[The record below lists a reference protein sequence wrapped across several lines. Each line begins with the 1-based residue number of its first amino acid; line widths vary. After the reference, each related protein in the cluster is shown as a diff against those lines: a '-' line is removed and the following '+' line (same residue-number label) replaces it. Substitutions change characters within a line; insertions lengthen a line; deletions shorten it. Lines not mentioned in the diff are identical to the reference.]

1 MLAGGVALEEVTE
14 YPSPGLILGK
24 QESLFLFLDRL
35 VNNVQLPLVLQQ
47 VARDHA
53 ADADVP
59 SANKEEHDVNGGD
72 SMVELWDPPNFQI
85 ELILSFEASSTDL
98 SEYHLGE
105 VQEKVQEQV
114 QFLNLFETCRPEKKE
129 ELGEDATAMHPQQ
142 LAVL

>member
-1 MLAGGVALEEVTE
+1 
-14 YPSPGLILGK
+14 
-24 QESLFLFLDRL
+24 
-35 VNNVQLPLVLQQ
+35 
-47 VARDHA
+47 
-53 ADADVP
+53 
-59 SANKEEHDVNGGD
+59 
-72 SMVELWDPPNFQI
+72 MVELWDPPNFQI

-98 SEYHLGE
+98 SEDHLGE